1 MTFDLLH
8 ESICERDINTLTS
21 ITEGN
26 LREAFL
32 DFFDS
37 LDEEGCEISGVNVG
51 TNSTIKVELVDFL

>member
-21 ITEGN
+21 ISESN

-37 LDEEGCEISGVNVG
+37 LDEEGCEMEGVNIG
-51 TNSTIKVELVDFL
+51 TSSTIKIELVDFL